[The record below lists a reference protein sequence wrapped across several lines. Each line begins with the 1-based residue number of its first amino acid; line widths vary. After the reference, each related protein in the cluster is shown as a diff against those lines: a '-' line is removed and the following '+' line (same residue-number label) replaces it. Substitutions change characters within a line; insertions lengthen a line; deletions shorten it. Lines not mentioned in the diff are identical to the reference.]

1 MRPPVTNR
9 DSDTASVEDA
19 GLIGLRALA
28 WALADADRA
37 SRLLALTG
45 LDPQAL
51 RANASDPVTLAALLG
66 FLESHEPDLVAC
78 AADLAINPAA
88 LVRARQL
95 LDAQ

>member
-1 MRPPVTNR
+1 MRPPVTNE
-9 DSDTASVEDA
+9 DTSEDA
-19 GLIGLRALA
+19 LLLGLRALG
-28 WALADADRA
+28 WALSDADRA

-51 RANASDPVTLAALLG
+51 RASAGDGATLAAVLG

-78 AADLAINPAA
+78 ADALAITPAA

>member
-1 MRPPVTNR
+1 MRPPVTNT
-9 DSDTASVEDA
+9 DSIEDA
-19 GLIGLRALA
+19 SLIGLRALG
-28 WALADADRA
+28 WALSDGDRA

-51 RANASDPVTLAALLG
+51 RANAGDPATLAAVIG

-78 AADLAINPAA
+78 AEALAITPAA

-95 LDAQ
+95 LDAP